1 MHVMDRSRAVI
12 TRADIDNL
20 RAMRA
25 PRSAVL
31 SLYLSIPVD
40 LAEHRGLA
48 ARVRE
53 LLKSAAVAPCGAP
66 LVSEADLDAVV
77 KLVSERSHDW
87 LGHSVAIFASARV
100 GLLKAIPLP
109 GQAPEQ
115 AMVDDRPQ
123 VRPLL
128 AAIQRNPGYRVAL
141 VDVQHAWVLAITA
154 DGIETVAE
162 RMGQQVRK
170 TGFAGW
176 YGLEAYRIQQRVL
189 ELSRQHFKDT
199 TSMLEQTELAERGPL
214 VIGGHDSEIRQF
226 LALLP
231 RSVADQVAGTINVD
245 LRSVTP
251 GRLRELANPVIADW
265 TSKAQERAVRD
276 LLGQP
281 PGVAAVTGV
290 GGCAAASQA
299 RAIAELVLPDGEP
312 LPGYAC
318 GECGALTVAD
328 AGCDCQDPDEHCRA
342 VPDVLEEM
350 ACRTLDSGGSVT
362 AVREAPFTAGAR
374 LRFPLP
380 AAAQGGSRLP

>member
-12 TRADIDNL
+12 TQADTDKL
-20 RAMRA
+20 RALRA
-25 PRSAVL
+25 PGSAVL
-31 SLYLSIPVD
+31 SIYLTIPVD
-40 LAEHRGLA
+40 LAEHRGLQ

-53 LLKSAAVAPCGAP
+53 LLKSAAVAPTGAQP
-66 LVSEADLDAVV
+66 VREADLNAVM
-77 KLVSERSHDW
+77 KLVAERSHDW
-87 LGHSVAIFASARV
+87 LGRTVAIFASTGI
-100 GLLKAIPLP
+100 GLLEATPLP
-109 GQAPEQ
+109 GHVAEQ
-115 AMVDDRPQ
+115 ATVDDRPQ

-128 AAIQRNPGYRVAL
+128 AAIQQSPGYRVAL

-162 RMGQQVRK
+162 HSGQQVRK

-189 ELSRQHFKDT
+189 ELARQHFKET
-199 TSMLEQTELAERGPL
+199 IAMLEQTELAERGPL

-226 LALLP
+226 RALLP
-231 RSVADQVAGTINVD
+231 RSVADQVAGTISVD
-245 LRSVTP
+245 LQTVTP
-251 GRLRELANPVIADW
+251 GRIRELANPVIASW
-265 TSKAQERAVRD
+265 TRQAQERVVRD

-281 PGVAAVTGV
+281 PRVAAVTGF
-290 GGCAAASQA
+290 GDCAAASQA
-299 RAIAELVLPDGEP
+299 RAIAELVLPDGKP

-318 GECGALTVAD
+318 GECGALTTA
-328 AGCDCQDPDEHCRA
+328 AGCDCQDGKERCRA

-350 ACRTLDSGGSVT
+350 AGQTLDAGGVVT

-380 AAAQGGSRLP
+380 AAIREGVRLP